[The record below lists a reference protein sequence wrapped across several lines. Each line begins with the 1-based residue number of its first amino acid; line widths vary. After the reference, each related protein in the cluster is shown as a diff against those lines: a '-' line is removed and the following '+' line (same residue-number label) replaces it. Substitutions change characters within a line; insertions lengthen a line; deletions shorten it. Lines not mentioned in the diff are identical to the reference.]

1 MIAKTE
7 REVTRARLISIDALR
22 GLVMLIMLIDH
33 ARETIFLH
41 AQVDDPVDAA
51 TVSPDLF
58 FTRLLSTICAP
69 AFVLLTG
76 CLS

>member
-1 MIAKTE
+1 
-7 REVTRARLISIDALR
+7 
-22 GLVMLIMLIDH
+22 MLIMLIDH